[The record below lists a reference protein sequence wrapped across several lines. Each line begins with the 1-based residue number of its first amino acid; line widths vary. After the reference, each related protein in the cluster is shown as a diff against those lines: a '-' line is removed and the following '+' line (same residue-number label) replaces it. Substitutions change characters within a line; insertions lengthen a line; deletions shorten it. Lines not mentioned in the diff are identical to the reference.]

1 MPMKQLTSILHRRR
15 RLSSIYDMFDSTIQ
29 QMTIIILS
37 SALYRRHTQSFLC
50 VYAACLC
57 VVMCLFLQRYWR
69 QFFYTFLQ
77 RIHFVVVFSS
87 VQSDCR
93 SGIVA
98 TAAAACRIDR
108 SAQYS
113 LGLPKSTLYSCN
125 WLAHKRVACNVKQHQ
140 INNKENDFSFCFN
153 CVFYFILFFIP
164 IFLFY
169 IFLFWLFY
177 SSESFV
183 LIHCRHCLGRL
194 HQHSSSILLCG
205 CSLLLRRMTLD
216 SEWNCG
222 NGTFFLYRVLQDW
235 YQIFLSENLCRHCM
249 WFVCCTAQT
258 KSPFSPHDII
268 LFLCVVSSIYVLI
281 DFECWRYIFFCVRKI
296 IM

>member
-1 MPMKQLTSILHRRR
+1 MCGDVSVFATVLATIFLHFSSANSFCCCVFFRTK
-15 RLSSIYDMFDSTIQ
+15 RLSVGYCC
-29 QMTIIILS
+29 
-37 SALYRRHTQSFLC
+37 Y
-50 VYAACLC
+50 
-57 VVMCLFLQRYWR
+57 
-69 QFFYTFLQ
+69 
-77 RIHFVVVFSS
+77 
-87 VQSDCR
+87 
-93 SGIVA
+93 
-98 TAAAACRIDR
+98 AAACRIDR

-222 NGTFFLYRVLQDW
+222 NGTFFFISRASRLIPDSFEREFVSPLYVVCAL
-235 YQIFLSENLCRHCM
+235 HC
-249 WFVCCTAQT
+249 T
-258 KSPFSPHDII
+258 D
-268 LFLCVVSSIYVLI
+268 
-281 DFECWRYIFFCVRKI
+281 
-296 IM
+296 